1 MKNGYRISSSLVIV
15 SWLLSFVIMF
25 GCQKQSD
32 PPAEPELSDAQ
43 PLRIGLIPEYD
54 IFSQKKRYE
63 PLINYLAEKAGI
75 RIELKIITRYGNIID
90 NFKAE
95 RLEGAFLGS
104 FTGALAIRKLEV
116 EPLARPELA
125 DGTSTYYGM
134 VFVRK
139 DSGINTAADM
149 KGKRFAFV
157 DKATTAGWLL
167 PLYFFHESGIK
178 NYCAW
183 FREWYFTGT
192 HEGAIYDVLDRR
204 ADVGA
209 AKNTVFD
216 RLAEGDERIKSELQI
231 LTTSPRVSENAF
243 VVRRGM
249 EENLRMALKN
259 ALLQMSQDP
268 KGRQVLQEFG
278 AVRFIET
285 TIDDYAPV
293 FKFADQI
300 GLNLDTY
307 DYINE

>member
-1 MKNGYRISSSLVIV
+1 MKNGYCFSLRTMAC
-15 SWLLSFVIMF
+15 WLLFCTILV
-25 GCQKQSD
+25 GCQKQAEA
-32 PPAEPELSDAQ
+32 PAEPELPAAQ
-43 PLRIGLIPEYD
+43 PLRIGLTPEYD

-63 PLINYLAEKAGI
+63 PLINYLAEKTGVE
-75 RIELKIITRYGNIID
+75 IELRILTRYGNIID

-104 FTGALAIRKLEV
+104 FTGALAIRKLGV

-139 DSGINTAADM
+139 DSGIDTAVEM

-183 FREWYFTGT
+183 FGEWYFTGT
-192 HEGAIYDVLDRR
+192 HEGAIYDVLNRR
-204 ADVGA
+204 ADIGA

-216 RLAEGDERIKSELQI
+216 RLADGDERIRKELKI
-231 LTTSPRVSENAF
+231 ITTSPRVSENAL
-243 VVRRGM
+243 VVRRDL
-249 EENLRMALKN
+249 EEPLRTALQD
-259 ALLQMSQDP
+259 ALLQMDQDP
-268 KGRQVLQEFG
+268 KGRQVLLDFG
-278 AVRFIET
+278 AARFIET
-285 TIDDYAPV
+285 TTDDYAPV
-293 FKFADQI
+293 FQFAAQI
-300 GLNLDTY
+300 GLDLDSY